1 VSHHDGRDDSVGIV
15 FPAADGRRS
24 SLATGRAVF
33 SDAVARVDSALATDL
48 LREPDWRKNY
58 HRHLRTLTHLS
69 ARSSVHS
76 SRIARDGL
84 DAIGH
89 RMRFVRN
96 AQEMDLSTAMTVAD
110 ANRFSAHTVV
120 GDGSRAVAAE
130 LTVPYQGQ
138 RLSGDSLRRQLDQ
151 WVADGITEPGFASAL
166 NEVIDHPEWLDLSD
180 LTFVVLG
187 AGAEMAPFGP
197 LIRRGATVAAIDLP
211 RPAIWRR
218 LIQLTHDSPGRLVLP
233 IRSSALGAPLG
244 DEQLARVA
252 GLDLVTDT
260 PEAARW
266 IGALAGPL
274 VLGSYVYAP
283 GADHVRVTT
292 AVDAITKRLTAR
304 RHDLTLAFLATPTD
318 AYAVPVDAVE
328 MSQARYAGRSR
339 FAVAWSGLSAG
350 RLFRAQYDG
359 AEVGVE
365 GGSFGIS
372 DVLVEQ
378 QGPNYALAV
387 RMQRWRALDA
397 RVHGIPASVNVAP
410 PTATR
415 SVVRNRLL
423 ALAYRGASSFGVEV
437 FQPATSRTLMAA
449 LLVHDLRNP
458 ASFANPDT
466 ELIYDWQ
473 LFTKAA
479 NHGGLWRSP
488 FEPRSV
494 LSVAVARG
502 ALRRN

>member
-1 VSHHDGRDDSVGIV
+1 MNHADFNDSVGVV
-15 FPAADGRRS
+15 FPLVEGRRS

-48 LREPDWRKNY
+48 VREPDWRKNY

-84 DAIGH
+84 DALGR

-96 AQEMDLSTAMTVAD
+96 AQEIDLSTALTMAD
-110 ANRFSAHTVV
+110 ADRFSVHTIA
-120 GDGSRAVAAE
+120 GDGSRGVPTE
-130 LTVPYQGQ
+130 LAIPYQGR
-138 RLSGDSLRRQLDQ
+138 RLGGDALRRQLDQ

-180 LTFVVLG
+180 LTVVVLG
-187 AGAEMAPFGP
+187 AGAEMSPFGP
-197 LIRRGATVAAIDLP
+197 LVRRGATVAAIDLP
-211 RPAIWRR
+211 RPSIWRR
-218 LIQLTHDSPGRLVLP
+218 LIALTRDAPGRLVLP
-233 IRSSALGAPLG
+233 IRTSSVGTDLS
-244 DEQLARVA
+244 DEQLAGVA
-252 GLDLVTDT
+252 GLDLVTDA

-266 IGALAGPL
+266 IGALPGPL

-292 AVDAITKRLTAR
+292 AVDAITKRLIAR
-304 RHDLTLAFLATPTD
+304 RQDLTLAFLATPTD

-328 MSQARYAGRSR
+328 MSQARYATRSR
-339 FAVAWSGLSAG
+339 SAVALSGLSAG

-365 GGSFGIS
+365 GGSFGVS

-397 RVHGIPASVNVAP
+397 RVHGIPVSVNVAP

-415 SVVRNRLL
+415 SVVRTHLL
-423 ALAYRGASSFGVEV
+423 ALAYRGASSFGVEGV
-437 FQPATSRTLMAA
+437 QPATSRALMAA
-449 LLVHDLRNP
+449 LLIHDLRNP
-458 ASFANPDT
+458 ASFTNPDT
-466 ELIYDWQ
+466 ELPYDWQ
-473 LFTKAA
+473 LFTHAA

-494 LSVAVARG
+494 LSIAVARG
-502 ALRRN
+502 ALRRT